1 MTDQII
7 INNAQRE
14 KAKAFLRM
22 HQTEGM
28 FVIPNAWDAASA
40 YIYEKAGFAAV
51 ATTSAGIAYALG
63 YPDGEQVSLEDLL
76 FVVKKITGRVQVPV
90 SVDFERGY
98 AEEPAQVKENAR
110 RLLAAGAV
118 GFNLE
123 DGQADGR
130 LSPLELQVQK
140 IQALCELKKELAL
153 PFVINARTCAYWLNI
168 GSEGEKLAEAV
179 RRGNAFAEAGADCV
193 FVPGAMNQ
201 ETARALVSGIHAPLN
216 LILNGVYHDF
226 MGLAK
231 LGVRRFS
238 TGSGPVRYLCEETMK
253 MAEKI
258 KDGDVDAVLQ
268 STFSYAKANAFFQ
281 K

>member
-76 FVVKKITGRVQVPV
+76 FVVKKITGRVQIPV

-98 AEEPAQVKENAR
+98 AEDPMHRQTGDSVPWNCRFKR
-110 RLLAAGAV
+110 
-118 GFNLE
+118 F
-123 DGQADGR
+123 R
-130 LSPLELQVQK
+130 LSVNS
-140 IQALCELKKELAL
+140 KKNWICLL
-153 PFVINARTCAYWLNI
+153 
-168 GSEGEKLAEAV
+168 
-179 RRGNAFAEAGADCV
+179 
-193 FVPGAMNQ
+193 
-201 ETARALVSGIHAPLN
+201 
-216 LILNGVYHDF
+216 
-226 MGLAK
+226 
-231 LGVRRFS
+231 
-238 TGSGPVRYLCEETMK
+238 
-253 MAEKI
+253 
-258 KDGDVDAVLQ
+258 
-268 STFSYAKANAFFQ
+268 
-281 K
+281 

>member
-98 AEEPAQVKENAR
+98 AEDPMQVKENAR
-110 RLLAAGAV
+110 RLLAVGAV

-130 LSPLELQVQK
+130 LSPLELQIQK
-140 IQALCELKKELAL
+140 IQALCELKKELDL
-153 PFVINARTCAYWLNI
+153 PFVINARTIA
-168 GSEGEKLAEAV
+168 
-179 RRGNAFAEAGADCV
+179 
-193 FVPGAMNQ
+193 
-201 ETARALVSGIHAPLN
+201 T
-216 LILNGVYHDF
+216 
-226 MGLAK
+226 
-231 LGVRRFS
+231 
-238 TGSGPVRYLCEETMK
+238 TGGT
-253 MAEKI
+253 
-258 KDGDVDAVLQ
+258 KDQNVA
-268 STFSYAKANAFFQ
+268 
-281 K
+281 

>member
-76 FVVKKITGRVQVPV
+76 FVVKKITGRVQIPV

-98 AEEPAQVKENAR
+98 AEDPMQVKENAR
-110 RLLAAGAV
+110 RLLAVGAV

-130 LSPLELQVQK
+130 LSPLELQIQK
-140 IQALCELKKELAL
+140 IQALCELKKELDL
-153 PFVINARTCAYWLNI
+153 PFVINARTIATTGGINDQKVAYTAGVPASSSAAARTVTGHARTNI
-168 GSEGEKLAEAV
+168 I
-179 RRGNAFAEAGADCV
+179 
-193 FVPGAMNQ
+193 
-201 ETARALVSGIHAPLN
+201 TAAKRTDNFLQLYFIIDFLPL
-216 LILNGVYHDF
+216 
-226 MGLAK
+226 
-231 LGVRRFS
+231 FS
-238 TGSGPVRYLCEETMK
+238 
-253 MAEKI
+253 
-258 KDGDVDAVLQ
+258 
-268 STFSYAKANAFFQ
+268 
-281 K
+281 

>member
-63 YPDGEQVSLEDLL
+63 YPDGEQVSLEDLRC
-76 FVVKKITGRVQVPV
+76 VAKKITERVQVPV

-98 AEEPAQVKENAR
+98 AEEPVQVKENAR

-123 DGQADGR
+123 DGQTDGR
-130 LSPLELQVQK
+130 LSPLELQIKK
-140 IQALCELKKELAL
+140 IQALCELKKELDL

-168 GSEGEKLAEAV
+168 GSEEEKFAEAI

-193 FVPGAMNQ
+193 FVPGAMDQ
-201 ETARALVSGIHAPLN
+201 VTVKALVLGIHAPLH
-216 LILNGVYHDF
+216 LIMKGKNNAFDAQAPDKDG
-226 MGLAK
+226 
-231 LGVRRFS
+231 RPS
-238 TGSGPVRYLCEETMK
+238 TGRFPPRFLC
-253 MAEKI
+253 
-258 KDGDVDAVLQ
+258 
-268 STFSYAKANAFFQ
+268 
-281 K
+281 

>member
-76 FVVKKITGRVQVPV
+76 FVVKKITGRVQIPV

-98 AEEPAQVKENAR
+98 AEDPMQVKENAR
-110 RLLAAGAV
+110 RLLAVGAV

-130 LSPLELQVQK
+130 LSPLELQIQK
-140 IQALCELKKELAL
+140 IQALCELKKELDL
-153 PFVINARTCAYWLNI
+153 PFCDQCQNLCL
-168 GSEGEKLAEAV
+168 LAEY
-179 RRGNAFAEAGADCV
+179 RQRGRKAC
-193 FVPGAMNQ
+193 
-201 ETARALVSGIHAPLN
+201 RSGTPRQRLCRSGCR
-216 LILNGVYHDF
+216 L
-226 MGLAK
+226 
-231 LGVRRFS
+231 RFR
-238 TGSGPVRYLCEETMK
+238 TGSDESRNRKSAGLRHPC
-253 MAEKI
+253 A
-258 KDGDVDAVLQ
+258 AQ
-268 STFSYAKANAFFQ
+268 SDPKRCVS
-281 K
+281 